1 MWINN
6 RRLFVHFAAL
16 AMRMHQ
22 QKHDFWIYFA
32 LLLCI
37 FGSSASQLSYSITE
51 EANKGFVV
59 GNIAKDFNLNVQEL
73 DTRGLRVVS
82 SYSKEYF
89 NVNLQ
94 SGNLFVKERIDRE
107 ELCPN
112 TAKCSL
118 RIQAV
123 LNSPM
128 TAHRVEITILDI
140 NDNSPSVI
148 ESVYTLDIF
157 ESASPGERYLLPV
170 AVDADFGSNSVRS
183 YKLSN
188 NEHFTLDVQSGGDH
202 GVSAELVLQKC
213 LDREKQSLITL
224 TLTAVDGGKPPKSG
238 SLQIRVNVLDVNDNV
253 PTFSKS
259 LYKVRLSEDA
269 AQGSLVIKLNATDLD
284 EGINSKIVYS
294 LIKRGNNDP
303 SKLIGAGA

>member
-1 MWINN
+1 SFTNP
-6 RRLFVHFAAL
+6 L
-16 AMRMHQ
+16 
-22 QKHDFWIYFA
+22 HDFWIYFA

-128 TAHRVEITILDI
+128 TAHRDRGWAFQSKAMCSRKKNIHI
-140 NDNSPSVI
+140 
-148 ESVYTLDIF
+148 
-157 ESASPGERYLLPV
+157 
-170 AVDADFGSNSVRS
+170 
-183 YKLSN
+183 
-188 NEHFTLDVQSGGDH
+188 HFFM
-202 GVSAELVLQKC
+202 
-213 LDREKQSLITL
+213 L
-224 TLTAVDGGKPPKSG
+224 TLMH
-238 SLQIRVNVLDVNDNV
+238 
-253 PTFSKS
+253 
-259 LYKVRLSEDA
+259 
-269 AQGSLVIKLNATDLD
+269 
-284 EGINSKIVYS
+284 
-294 LIKRGNNDP
+294 
-303 SKLIGAGA
+303 